1 MKSVFKKELKAYFAG
16 MTGWIVMAFLVLAA
30 GFSSWLYNF
39 YMAYASYETSL
50 TLVVYVLLF
59 VVPILTMRSLSEEKQ
74 RRTDQLLFTLPMKVS
89 DIVTAKYL
97 AMVAV
102 FAVPCAVMCV
112 IPLIMCLY
120 GTVMLGVAYAAI
132 LAFFLLG
139 CALIAVGM
147 FMSSLTESPIIA
159 AVLTFAALLLFLLM
173 PTLANLLPQ
182 TALASYI
189 AFTVVV
195 LLLAL
200 LLYYLSKNYW
210 ASFFLAAILEIPLL
224 IVFATKKDVFVGSF
238 QKVLDWFSVFSRLDS
253 FLGYGLFDLTALVYF
268 ISIACA
274 FVFFTVQSVEKKR
287 YA

>member
-16 MTGWIVMAFLVLAA
+16 MTGWIVLAFLVLAA

-39 YMAYASYETSL
+39 YMAYATYETSL

-59 VVPILTMRSLSEEKQ
+59 VIPILTMRSLSEEKQ

-89 DIVTAKYL
+89 DIVIAKYF
-97 AMVAV
+97 AMVTV
-102 FAVPCAVMCV
+102 FAIPCGVMCL

-120 GTVMLGVAYAAI
+120 GHVMLGVAYSAI

-147 FMSSLTESPIIA
+147 FMSSLTESQIIA
-159 AVLTFAALLLFLLM
+159 AVLTFAVLLLFLLM
-173 PTLANLLPQ
+173 PTLAGLLPQ

-189 AFTVVV
+189 AFTAVV

-224 IVFATKKDVFVGSF
+224 ILFVTKKEIFEGAF

>member
-1 MKSVFKKELKAYFAG
+1 MKALYQKELKAYFAG
-16 MTGWIVMAFLVLAA
+16 MTGWIVLAFLVLAA

-39 YMAYASYETSL
+39 YMAYATYETSL

-59 VVPILTMRSLSEEKQ
+59 VIPILTMRSLSEERQ

-89 DIVTAKYL
+89 DVVLGKYL
-97 AMVAV
+97 AMVTV
-102 FAVPCAVMCV
+102 FAIPCGVMLL

-120 GTVMLGVAYAAI
+120 GTVLVGAAYSAI

-159 AVLTFAALLLFLLM
+159 AVLTFGALLLFLLM
-173 PTLANLLPQ
+173 PTLAGLLPQ
-182 TALASYI
+182 TAVASYI
-189 AFTVVV
+189 AFTVAA
-195 LLLAL
+195 LLAAL

-210 ASFFLAAILEIPLL
+210 AAFFLAVAIELPLL
-224 IVFATKKDVFVGSF
+224 IVFSLKRTLFEGAF
-238 QKVLDWFSVFSRLDS
+238 QKVLDWFAVFSRLDS
-253 FLGYGLFDLTALVYF
+253 FLGYGLFDLTAFVYF
-268 ISIACA
+268 ISVACA